1 MDIAIAANRPENG
14 ASGSTA
20 GRAGERGFSV
30 IDILMVVALIGVVA
44 GIAVPVTGGAYASQK
59 FRNDAQTVTGL
70 VGLAK
75 MRASAGL
82 TRARVRANIVDNSFV
97 LERWDK
103 TTNTWV
109 REQETAPLSSGVRF
123 SFGTVATPP
132 PNTQTA
138 ISFSPACRVGVTA
151 DSATIG
157 NTACIVFNSRGLPV
171 DGAGDPYGGHA
182 IYLTDGVSV
191 AAATVTATPR
201 IRRWS
206 TPAQASPPVWKEQQ

>member
-1 MDIAIAANRPENG
+1 MHVEIAADRPDHG
-14 ASGSTA
+14 PHGSA
-20 GRAGERGFSV
+20 AYRKAERGFSV
-30 IDILMVVALIGVVA
+30 VDILMVVALIGVVA
-44 GIAVPVTGGAYASQK
+44 GIAVPVTGGAYASQR
-59 FRNDAQTVTGL
+59 FRNDAQAVTSL

-82 TRARVRANIVDNSFV
+82 TRARVRANVVDNTFT
-97 LERWDK
+97 LERWDR
-103 TTNTWV
+103 TTSAWV
-109 REQETAPLSSGVRF
+109 TEQETLPLSSGVRF

-132 PNTQTA
+132 PNTQTT
-138 ISFSPACRVGVTA
+138 IGFSPACRVGVTA
-151 DSATIG
+151 ASATIG

-182 IYLTDGVSV
+182 LYLTDGGSV

-206 TPAQASPPVWKEQQ
+206 TPISSTQWKEQQ